1 MRLSVGA
8 RYASGPCLPSWGLV
22 AHGETDQGSSRTAE
36 RGNGEEYVFAALVD
50 GENLSSALLGSILL
64 GGRKGRYRRDPQGL
78 WRLDEAGHGLLDA
91 TPAGKINLF
100 PFLGPLFSPS
110 GGMAMSE

>member
-1 MRLSVGA
+1 MRLSGGA
-8 RYASGPCLPSWGLV
+8 RYARGPCLPSWGLV

-64 GGRKGRYRRDPQGL
+64 EAEKAGIAAIRKVYGDWTKP
-78 WRLDEAGHGLLDA
+78 
-91 TPAGKINLF
+91 
-100 PFLGPLFSPS
+100 
-110 GGMAMSE
+110 GMASWMQPLQEK